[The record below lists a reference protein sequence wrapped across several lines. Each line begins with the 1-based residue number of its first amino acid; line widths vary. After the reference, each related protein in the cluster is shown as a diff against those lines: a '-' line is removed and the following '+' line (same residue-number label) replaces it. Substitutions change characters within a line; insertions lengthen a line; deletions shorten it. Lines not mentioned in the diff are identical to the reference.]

1 MTFKPRDR
9 VYHYGQQWP
18 GAQDGTGTVV
28 TVQRDPRPGF
38 TEILVWWDKPTATL
52 TGRHATWIN
61 VTRLYHANPL
71 LGR

>member
-28 TVQRDPRPGF
+28 TVQSDPRPGF
-38 TEILVWWDKPTATL
+38 TEILVWWDKPSW
-52 TGRHATWIN
+52 GGHNATWIN
-61 VTRLYHANPL
+61 ITRLYYANPP